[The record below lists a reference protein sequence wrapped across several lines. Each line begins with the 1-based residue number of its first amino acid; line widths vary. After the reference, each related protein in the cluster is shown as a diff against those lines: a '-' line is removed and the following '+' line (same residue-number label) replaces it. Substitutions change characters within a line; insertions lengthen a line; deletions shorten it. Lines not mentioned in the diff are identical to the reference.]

1 MTKKEKLIYLLK
13 HYGYLLVIGLLAL
26 VLIIAVVASSGNE
39 KIDAPVSGGN
49 VNNNINTEL
58 NNSTITTTVTMGL
71 PVMNA
76 TIAKSYSNTDLQYN
90 ATLNQY
96 EAHLGVD
103 FIASAGSKVYSVLDG
118 KVSEVGNN
126 YLQGNYV
133 VISHNNGLKSV
144 YSSLDESITVAK
156 GDVVKKGDIIGSV
169 GSSAYSELEEGSHL
183 HFELLDNDKRI
194 DPAGYLDID
203 NK

>member
-13 HYGYLLVIGLLAL
+13 HYGYVAIVGVLAI
-26 VLIIAVVASSGNE
+26 VLIVAISLSGSGEN
-39 KIDAPVSGGN
+39 IDTPVSGGN
-49 VNNNINTEL
+49 VNNNINSNINQTPT
-58 NNSTITTTVTMGL
+58 TIAMGL
-71 PVMNA
+71 PIMNA
-76 TIAKSYSNTDLQYN
+76 TIAKSYSDTNLQYN

-96 EAHLGVD
+96 EAHLGMD

-133 VISHNNGLKSV
+133 IVTHNNGLKSV
-144 YSSLDESITVAK
+144 YSSLDENISVKK
-156 GDVVKKGDIIGSV
+156 GDSIKKGDIIGSV
-169 GSSAYSELEEGSHL
+169 GVSAYAELEEGSHL
-183 HFELLDNDKRI
+183 HFELFDNDKRI